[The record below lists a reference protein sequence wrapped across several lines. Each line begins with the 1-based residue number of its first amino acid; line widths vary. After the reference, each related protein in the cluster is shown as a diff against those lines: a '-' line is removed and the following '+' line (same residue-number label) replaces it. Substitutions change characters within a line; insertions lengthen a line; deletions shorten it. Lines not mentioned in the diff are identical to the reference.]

1 MVRPF
6 THKSSLVMKNVWVC
20 CMPNNILVM
29 LTYVQLK
36 SSYPLSTHDVTHM
49 RKCTR
54 PSPA

>member
-1 MVRPF
+1 MSAYIMYTAYILFRYL
-6 THKSSLVMKNVWVC
+6 TTIAL
-20 CMPNNILVM
+20 NN
-29 LTYVQLK
+29 YVQLK